1 MGAGGKRAWYTL
13 FMLAQF
19 PQEFCDVAM
28 TTFGEAVSFVLCA
41 IGKEGLKLKPEQLQ
55 AIHHVYDG
63 KDVFVVA
70 YRVWQVG
77 VLHSPLCSTTSNEAV
92 VAVVLLTVV

>member
-1 MGAGGKRAWYTL
+1 
-13 FMLAQF
+13 ML
-19 PQEFCDVAM
+19 
-28 TTFGEAVSFVLCA
+28 TFDEAVSFALRA

-63 KDVFVVA
+63 NVLVVA

-77 VLHSPLCSTTSNEAV
+77 VLQDAHLCVRPQLRMNQY
-92 VAVVLLTVV
+92 